1 MPTVDELIS
10 NAKKSYEDAL
20 KLLETQDYYD
30 AAEKIWASVKTA
42 TMALTLKFLGRSNP
56 PEGVYWRDF
65 IAQAFVKAGLPKDEA
80 EKKASYYIDVRDRL
94 HGACFYGMIY
104 EEIEHKPL
112 IEKAKEYISS
122 LKELIKRS

>member
-1 MPTVDELIS
+1 
-10 NAKKSYEDAL
+10 
-20 KLLETQDYYD
+20 
-30 AAEKIWASVKTA
+30 VKTA
-42 TMALTLKFLGRSNP
+42 TMALTLKFLGRSTP